1 MPIRSF
7 EELMVRARYRGPKNV
22 AIAAA
27 HQDVVLHAAEDS
39 EKEGLAEITLVGDE
53 EKIRQIAEAEGV
65 DIERME
71 IVHQPE
77 PRRAARM
84 VMEMVSEGAA
94 DIAMKGKIE
103 TADFLRA
110 ALSKDLNVRQ
120 GRLFTHV
127 AAMEIPDF
135 DRLILITD
143 AGVVV
148 APTLEQKVEIVK
160 NAIAVGHALDVDQP
174 KVAVLAATEIV
185 NPNVPSTIDA
195 ASLSKMAE
203 RRQILGGVVDGP
215 LALDNAISAESA
227 RIKGIRSPVA
237 GYADVLLVPDIEAG
251 NVLAKAITY
260 FASGE
265 MAGVVVGAKAPL
277 IVPSRSDTRW
287 AKLVSIALGVMIAP

>member
-7 EELMVRARYRGPKNV
+7 DDLLVRARHRGPKNV

-27 HQDVVLHAAEDS
+27 QQDVVLDAAEDS

-53 EKIRQIAEAEGV
+53 GEIRQIAEAEGV
-65 DIERME
+65 NIERLE
-71 IVHQPE
+71 IVHVPD
-77 PRRAARM
+77 PRRAARI
-84 VMEMVSEGAA
+84 VMEMVTERAA

-120 GRLFTHV
+120 GRLLTHV
-127 AAMEIPDF
+127 AAMQIPDF

-160 NAIAVGHALDVDQP
+160 NAIFVGHALDVDQP

-203 RRQILGGVVDGP
+203 RRQIVGGVVDGP
-215 LALDNAISAESA
+215 LALDSAISAESA

-237 GYADVLLVPDIEAG
+237 GYADILLVPDIEAG

-277 IVPSRSDTRW
+277 IVPSRSDTRR
-287 AKLVSIALGVMIAP
+287 AKLVSIALGVMIAL